1 MAKIAL
7 YEPGAGNAEA
17 DALLRDVAGRFGGAA
32 PNFHRVLAN
41 SPAALAGFSGIYL
54 AMKSSR
60 LASLEKEIAALEVA
74 RRYQCPYC
82 LSSHS
87 KMALA
92 EGLSRSDL
100 DALLDHRPMGDA
112 RLETIRK
119 ATSDIMACGGQLSRL
134 EDQTALSGLDAAEII
149 ELTAIIGMFTFA
161 SLVNN
166 LADTPID
173 PMFR

>member
-1 MAKIAL
+1 MTKLPL
-7 YEPGAGNAEA
+7 YSVGSGNKRS
-17 DALLRDVAGRFGGAA
+17 DALLAEVAERFGGAV

-54 AMKSSR
+54 AMKSSM
-60 LASLEKEIAALEVA
+60 LASLEKEIVALEVA
-74 RRYQCPYC
+74 RRHQCPYC
-82 LSSHS
+82 LTAHA

-92 EGLSRSDL
+92 EGLSSDDL
-100 DALLDHRPMGDA
+100 ALLLDHRPIGDP
-112 RLETIRK
+112 RLELVRR
-119 ATSDIMACGGQLSRL
+119 ATSDIMDCGGLVHQLEEGTVL
-134 EDQTALSGLDAAEII
+134 GGLTAAEIVEI
-149 ELTAIIGMFTFA
+149 TAVIATFTFA

>member
-1 MAKIAL
+1 MPPL
-7 YEPGAGNAEA
+7 LPYQPGSGDPEA
-17 DALLRDVAGRFGGAA
+17 DALLEQVAERFGGAI

-54 AMKSSR
+54 AMKRSK

-74 RRYQCPYC
+74 RRYRCPYC
-82 LSSHS
+82 IVAHS

-92 EGLSRSDL
+92 EGLSRDDL
-100 DALLDHRPMGDA
+100 DALLSHRPIGDA

-119 ATSDIMACGGQLSRL
+119 ATSDIMDCGGKLAEL
-134 EDQTALSGLDAAEII
+134 KEPDTLSGLEPAELV
-149 ELTAIIGMFTFA
+149 ELATLIATYTYA

-173 PMFR
+173 LMFL

>member
-1 MAKIAL
+1 MNTIPP
-7 YEPGAGNAEA
+7 YTPGTGNPEA
-17 DALLRDVAGRFGGAA
+17 DSLLAEVAERFGGAA

-41 SPAALAGFSGIYL
+41 SPAALARFSGIYL
-54 AMKSSR
+54 AMKSSK

-82 LSSHS
+82 LAAHG
-87 KMALA
+87 KMARA
-92 EGLSRSDL
+92 EGLSSDDL
-100 DALLDHRPMGDA
+100 TLLLDHRAISDP
-112 RLETIRK
+112 RLELIRR
-119 ATSDIMACGGQLSRL
+119 ATSDIMDCGGSVHRMGEGTVLGDL
-134 EDQTALSGLDAAEII
+134 EAAEIVEI
-149 ELTAIIGMFTFA
+149 TAVIATFTFA